1 MKRNTT
7 PKIIFTCKF
16 RFALNNPDNK
26 FKNENYKKFLES
38 DVKVMTGY
46 YKDRKKEVVGMI
58 DYYTGSK
65 QERLVNLVLENG
77 NYATE
82 KEQEKIKDQIVKA
95 TENSNL
101 YKGVVSFDTDW
112 ITQTIGLRDL
122 EKLIATEVMPK
133 FLKRCGFVDMKKMR
147 YCFSFHGNTKHLH
160 LHLAFAEL
168 APNHINRDGKILY
181 RRLGMI
187 TQEEKDFF
195 KNELLVA
202 IERKSIM
209 KPMLTEMNKDIEEL
223 KQYFNP
229 KDKNFILK
237 DINDIRLEEKIIKL
251 GFLVEQYRGDKTSK
265 KVKYGSIKNNEL
277 GKEIKKLTNDIKTE
291 LFHNKGSEL
300 YQQRSKVNDDLKKLN
315 DYYDNLNK
323 QNHIETRI
331 KNNKLVNEKSDYV
344 DSYIHNAIVNH
355 ALFRTNKLQ
364 NIVKTKNTKDKITL
378 DDLLQELAYEKSQVY
393 KGKNVK
399 LILLKNNFRGKTKSQ
414 RFRLN
419 HEITQAVKN
428 LNDEMENYANDF
440 HKLFVNNEYDKQNY

>member
-7 PKIIFTCKF
+7 PKIVFTCKF

-26 FKNENYKKFLES
+26 FKTESYKKFLES
-38 DVKVMTGY
+38 DVKTMTGY
-46 YKDRKKEVVGMI
+46 YKDRKKEVIGMI

-82 KEQEKIKDQIVKA
+82 KDQEKIKNQFVKA
-95 TENSNL
+95 TDNSNL
-101 YKGVVSFDTDW
+101 YKGVVSFDTNW
-112 ITQTIGLRDL
+112 ISQTIGLRDL
-122 EKLIATEVMPK
+122 EKLIAKEVMPK

-160 LHLAFAEL
+160 LHMAFVEL
-168 APNHINRDGKILY
+168 APNHINRDGKILH

-195 KNELLVA
+195 KNELLIA

-209 KPMLTEMNKDIEEL
+209 KPMLTEINKDIDEL

-237 DINDIRLEEKIIKL
+237 DIYDIRFEEKIIKL
-251 GFLVEQYRGDKTSK
+251 GFLVEQYRSDKNNK
-265 KVKYGSIKNNEL
+265 KVKYGSIQNNEF
-277 GKEIKKLTNDIKTE
+277 GKEIKKLTKEIKEE
-291 LFHNKGSEL
+291 LFKNKDSEL
-300 YQQRSKVNDDLKKLN
+300 FEQRSKVDNDLKKLN
-315 DYYDNLNK
+315 DYYDELNK
-323 QNHIETRI
+323 QNHIESRI
-331 KNNKLVNEKSDYV
+331 KNNKLVVQKSDYV

-364 NIVKTKNTKDKITL
+364 NIVKTKNTNKKITL
-378 DDLLQELAYEKSQVY
+378 DDLLQELAYENSQVY
-393 KGKNVK
+393 KGKNIK
-399 LILLKNNFRGKTKSQ
+399 LILLKNNFRGKTKKE
-414 RFRLN
+414 RFKLK
-419 HEITQAVKN
+419 HEITKAVKN
-428 LNDEMENYANDF
+428 LNDEMEKYANDF
-440 HKLFVNNEYDKQNY
+440 HKLFVNNEYDKQN

>member
-46 YKDRKKEVVGMI
+46 YKDRKKEVIGMI

-331 KNNKLVNEKSDYV
+331 KNNKLVSEKSDYV

-419 HEITQAVKN
+419 HEVTQAVKN